1 MMAVAGEPVH
11 PPSSVVISVFRL
23 GRGPAQ
29 DHEEAHLTVRE
40 EDNDDLIW
48 EGKKERK
55 TEN

>member
-1 MMAVAGEPVH
+1 VTAVAGEPVH